1 MGPKSRT
8 ERARKTKIGTE
19 ALCDYALYK
28 STFTLHYITEVA
40 RVTRD
45 SYTTLK
51 VKRLK
56 VKGRD
61 HQAALLSAALTREV
75 AAAVSVGNCCNVAV
89 CSAQATC

>member
-19 ALCDYALYK
+19 
-28 STFTLHYITEVA
+28 VA

-45 SYTTLK
+45 SCTTLK

-61 HQAALLSAALTREV
+61 HQAALLTAALTREA
-75 AAAVSVGNCCNVAV
+75 AAAVSVGICCYVAV